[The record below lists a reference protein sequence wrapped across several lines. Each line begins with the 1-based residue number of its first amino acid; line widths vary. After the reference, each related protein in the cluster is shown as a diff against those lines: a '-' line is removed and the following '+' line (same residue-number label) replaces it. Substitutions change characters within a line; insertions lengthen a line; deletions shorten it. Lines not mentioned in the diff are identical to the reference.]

1 MSSGTAIGAAGQKKG
16 LADSRAVFAAATN
29 GDAAARRIVDGA
41 LQASGV
47 AAWTILHAYL
57 PQRIILGGG
66 MMDEHYELFAAVFRR
81 SIEAA
86 TQVPRGQISVAKA
99 ALGNDAGLVGGASLA
114 FAETQTRA

>member
-1 MSSGTAIGAAGQKKG
+1 
-16 LADSRAVFAAATN
+16 
-29 GDAAARRIVDGA
+29 
-41 LQASGV
+41 
-47 AAWTILHAYL
+47 
-57 PQRIILGGG
+57 
-66 MMDEHYELFAAVFRR
+66 MDEHYELFAAVFRR